1 MVVCCGIWLDLFGCF
16 LSCVFGCEGCGGCV
30 VVVWWWLLVVGSGVV
45 VVNCD
50 GNFFASIRASTVVVA

>member
-45 VVNCD
+45 VVNC
-50 GNFFASIRASTVVVA
+50 V